1 MVCLSPHLLEDM
13 VSVLQSLL
21 GQVALPLHL
30 DVEGL
35 GDVGHDDVDQLADAK
50 DNVLKDD
57 DKGKL
62 ESKDLPVDRGECARI
77 VPEPPIVAFRLEMWK
92 LNYCRDVKLF
102 HRSFSNIS
110 NLLSIL
116 LETCP
121 FETDVYRK
129 SR

>member
-1 MVCLSPHLLEDM
+1 MLGILERLLC
-13 VSVLQSLL
+13 QITF
-21 GQVALPLHL
+21 PLHF
-30 DVEGL
+30 DIEGL
-35 GDVGHDDVDQLADAK
+35 WDVRNDDVNETTDAK

-57 DKGKL
+57 DEGKL
-62 ESKDLPVDRGECARI
+62 ESKDLPMDRGECSRI
-77 VPEPPIVAFRLEMWK
+77 VPEPPIVAFRLKMWK
-92 LNYCRDVKLF
+92 FNYCRDIKLF

-110 NLLSIL
+110 NRLSML